1 VALACRLSVILVL
14 ALSANAPHRRWSILA
29 LLFTT
34 RVALG
39 FQFQTMGSVAEP
51 VAADLHLNYTQV
63 GTLIGLFLMPGVVL
77 AMPAGLLGRYLS
89 DRLLVAIGLVALTA
103 GGTMAAAST
112 SLETLAAGRLLGGAG
127 FVVCSLYFTKMT
139 ADWFAGREL
148 ATAMAVV
155 VMSWPFGVAM
165 GQIGHGWVAAHEG
178 WRMPFVVAA
187 LYSLLSAVAVLVFYS
202 TPPQGAAAPA
212 APSARLT
219 GREWSLTLIAAF
231 IWATFNAA
239 YVVYLSFAPRV
250 LTDGGMSALTAASI
264 VSLAS
269 WVMIFSGTLVG
280 QVADRFGRAD
290 LILRV
295 CLIGGMV
302 SLALLPLLD
311 WAILLSLAYGLIGVA
326 PAGLVMALTGQA
338 MAPHKRAFGMGVFL
352 SVFFLGTAPAPG
364 IAGWLYDRTGNAYVP
379 ILFAVGLT
387 AAALAGTFA
396 FRAVQRATR

>member
-1 VALACRLSVILVL
+1 MARARCLAVTLVP
-14 ALSANAPHRRWSILA
+14 ALSENAPHRRWSILA

-51 VAADLHLNYTQV
+51 VASDLHLNYAEV
-63 GTLIGLFLMPGVVL
+63 GTLIGLFLMPGMVL
-77 AMPAGLLGRYLS
+77 AMPAGLLGRYLA
-89 DRLLVAIGLVALTA
+89 DRVLIVIGLAAMTA
-103 GGTMAAAST
+103 GSMLAAAS
-112 SLETLAAGRLLGGAG
+112 SNLETLAAGRLIGGAG

-165 GQIGHGWVAAHEG
+165 GQVGHGWLAAHDG
-178 WRMPFVVAA
+178 WRTPFVVAG
-187 LYSLLSAVAVLVFYS
+187 LYSLLSAIAVLVLYR
-202 TPPQGAAAPA
+202 TPPQGATAPA
-212 APSARLT
+212 VPSARLT

-250 LTDGGMSALTAASI
+250 LTDGGMSTLTAAGI

-295 CLIGGMV
+295 CLLGGMA

-311 WAILLSLAYGLIGVA
+311 WAIPLSLAYGLIGVA

-352 SVFFLGTAPAPG
+352 TVFFLGTAPAPG
-364 IAGWLYDRTGNAYVP
+364 IAGWLYDRTGDAYVP

-387 AAALAGTFA
+387 ALALAGTFV
-396 FRAVQRATR
+396 FRLVQRLTR

>member
-1 VALACRLSVILVL
+1 MLPGAAIAYPGGMLGRRFGERRLVL
-14 ALSANAPHRRWSILA
+14 LGLA
-29 LLFTT
+29 LMS
-34 RVALG
+34 LG
-39 FQFQTMGSVAEP
+39 
-51 VAADLHLNYTQV
+51 
-63 GTLIGLFLMPGVVL
+63 GLATASSHGFL
-77 AMPAGLLGRYLS
+77 
-89 DRLLVAIGLVALTA
+89 
-103 GGTMAAAST
+103 
-112 SLETLAAGRLLGGAG
+112 LAAVGRVVSGTGGVLLN
-127 FVVCSLYFTKMT
+127 VMLTKMV

-155 VMSWPFGVAM
+155 VMSWPFGIAM
-165 GQIGHGWVAAHEG
+165 GQVGHGWLAAHEG
-178 WRMPFVVAA
+178 WRMPFVVAT
-187 LYSLLSAVAVLVFYS
+187 LYSLLSAVAVLILYR
-202 TPPQGAAAPA
+202 TPPQGSTAPA

-231 IWATFNAA
+231 IWASFNAA

-250 LTDGGMSALTAASI
+250 LTDGGMGALAAASI

-295 CLIGGMV
+295 CLVGGMA

-311 WAILLSLAYGLIGVA
+311 WAIPLSLAYGLIGVA

-352 SVFFLGTAPAPG
+352 TVFFLGTAPAPG
-364 IAGWLYDRTGNAYVP
+364 IAGWLYDRTGDAYVP
-379 ILFAVGLT
+379 ILFAIGLT
-387 AAALAGTFA
+387 ALTLTGTFA
-396 FRAVQRATR
+396 FRLVQRLTR

>member
-1 VALACRLSVILVL
+1 MARAHCFRVTLVP
-14 ALSANAPHRRWSILA
+14 ALSENAPHRRWSILA

-51 VAADLHLNYTQV
+51 VASDLHLNYAEV
-63 GTLIGLFLMPGVVL
+63 GTLIGLFLMPGMVL

-89 DRLLVAIGLVALTA
+89 DRLLVATGLIALA
-103 GGTMAAAST
+103 VGGMMAAGS
-112 SLETLAAGRLLGGAG
+112 SNLEMLAAARLVGGAG
-127 FVVCSLYFTKMT
+127 FVVCSLYFTKMA

-165 GQIGHGWVAAHEG
+165 GQVGHGWLATHEG

-187 LYSLLSAVAVLVFYS
+187 LYSLVSAVAVLLLYR
-202 TPPQGAAAPA
+202 TPPQGPTAPA
-212 APSARLT
+212 APSAHLT

-250 LTDGGMSALTAASI
+250 LTDGGTGALTAASI

-295 CLIGGMV
+295 CLVGGMV

-311 WAILLSLAYGLIGVA
+311 WAIPLSLAYGLIGVA
-326 PAGLVMALTGQA
+326 PAGLVMALTGQS

-352 SVFFLGTAPAPG
+352 SLFFLGTAPAPA
-364 IAGWLYDRTGNAYVP
+364 IAGWLYDRTGDAYVP

-396 FRAVQRATR
+396 FRLVQRLTR